1 MSYNEIG
8 DYSGELFYTF
18 DSFGNTSALTD
29 SQGNVIVGYLY
40 DLNNGAIKNEYNLQ
54 GIDNLFGFR
63 EGLSI
68 ENLTLA
74 SNGKDFII
82 LNNYGAIRGNG
93 NLAEITWAQP
103 PGTSP
108 LPLEFCPC
116 PEFSL
121 DTEREFSADEIKEA
135 YENAGG
141 GEAGIRAVSKL
152 LFGDKLDS
160 IPKGELDAIVSHLSS
175 QGGLSIQILIN
186 RIEKKGGAQYI
197 YFVGFGDPWYTG
209 SSDVACEI
217 FFAMSF
223 EKLDPQYI
231 LQKIKDIRYEFD
243 LENIDFA
250 FIDTGPFRWWI
261 KGGFLP

>member
-1 MSYNEIG
+1 MK
-8 DYSGELFYTF
+8 DYYYFLGIKPNASSEDIKKAYRKLSLKYHP
-18 DSFGNTSALTD
+18 D
-29 SQGNVIVGYLY
+29 
-40 DLNNGAIKNEYNLQ
+40 KNEN
-54 GIDNLFGFR
+54 DDFFTKRFR
-63 EGLSI
+63 
-68 ENLTLA
+68 
-74 SNGKDFII
+74 
-82 LNNYGAIRGNG
+82 
-93 NLAEITWAQP
+93 
-103 PGTSP
+103 
-108 LPLEFCPC
+108 
-116 PEFSL
+116 
-121 DTEREFSADEIKEA
+121 EIKEA

-160 IPKGELDAIVSHLSS
+160 IPKGELDAIIEEMESL
-175 QGGLSIQILIN
+175 GTIN
-186 RIEKKGGAQYI
+186 SMIRLLNQLVPQYI

>member
-40 DLNNGAIKNEYNLQ
+40 DLNNGAIKSEHNPQ

-63 EGLSI
+63 GGLSI

-93 NLAEITWAQP
+93 NLAEIIWAQP

-121 DTEREFSADEIKEA
+121 GTEREFSADEIKEA

-160 IPKGELDAIVSHLSS
+160 IPKGELDAIIEEMESL
-175 QGGLSIQILIN
+175 GTIN
-186 RIEKKGGAQYI
+186 SMIRLLNQLVPQYI